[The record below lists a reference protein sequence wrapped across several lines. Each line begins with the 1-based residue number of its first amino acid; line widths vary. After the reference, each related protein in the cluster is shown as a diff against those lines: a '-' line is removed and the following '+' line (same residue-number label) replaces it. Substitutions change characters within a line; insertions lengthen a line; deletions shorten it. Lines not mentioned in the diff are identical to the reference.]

1 MTYSQATTTTDQRTF
16 SQLLLELDIHLSPE
30 DVDRLEKNFRVYLA
44 CEGYPLTKV
53 PHCAVEREV
62 DSHGRVIAETVKP
75 SSLETNAAF
84 ERACQ
89 CAQMS
94 LSHLSAMTERF
105 LGDLQELATSHGY
118 PKRLG
123 TDLARGILAN
133 YWQQWSQERFYQWVI
148 WLVENYT
155 NESTE
160 EIRELSELYETAL
173 EIYDQLFRDYCG
185 FSPRLGAK

>member
-1 MTYSQATTTTDQRTF
+1 MTDTDQRTF
-16 SQLLLELDIHLSPE
+16 GQLLLDLDIHLSPE
-30 DVDRLEKNFRVYLA
+30 AVDRLEGKFRVYLA
-44 CEGYPLTKV
+44 CRGYPLTTV
-53 PHCAVEREV
+53 PYCSVERHT
-62 DSHGRVIAETVKP
+62 DSNGRLIAETVKP
-75 SSLETNAAF
+75 SSLEMSASF

-105 LGDLQELATSHGY
+105 LADLHELATGHGY
-118 PKRLG
+118 PRRLG

-133 YWQQWSQERFYQWVI
+133 YWQDWSQERFYQWAM